1 MQLAQLTSAALL
13 LALTPF
19 AAFQT
24 PAKPPGPEAPKQGPG
39 DRAKTKSAPEL
50 EAERVRSS
58 FLGVWQLVSFNM
70 NGELLEGAHCRGYL
84 LVTGEFMTLDLQL
97 ETKYVHNLDNMG
109 NLFSSTVQRWQYET
123 GRLLLTTTSM
133 LGVSNFT
140 PEEVMTY
147 ERTGTRR
154 EYRINFADDT
164 MTLERDSSS
173 RMLFRRISK
182 PEPPAVSEP
191 PEPKPPLK
199 K

>member
-24 PAKPPGPEAPKQGPG
+24 PAKPPTAEPPKQGPG

-58 FLGVWQLVSFNM
+58 FLGVWQLVKFNM

-84 LVTGEFMTLDLQL
+84 LVTGEFMTLDLQV
-97 ETKYVHNLDNMG
+97 ETKYIHNLDNEG
-109 NLFSSTVQRWQYET
+109 QLFSSTVQRWQFDT

-140 PEEVMTY
+140 PEETMSY

-154 EYRINFADDT
+154 EYRVDFTDDT

-173 RMLFRRISK
+173 RMFFRRISK
-182 PEPPAVSEP
+182 PEPPAETVQ
-191 PEPKPPLK
+191 PETKPPVK